1 MGGISRRL
9 TLAAPLLG
17 WLASKTRAFA
27 QGAAAPKT
35 GAQVT
40 AAQAH
45 EPDVDWLSYGGNLAS
60 TRYSPIDQIG
70 PDNFKSLEAA
80 WRFETSPYGP
90 RPEYVNQCTPLAAK
104 GRLYFTAGVRR
115 AVVAIDAATGEVIW
129 SHREVEGERAAKSPR
144 IGSGRGLAY
153 WTDGTEE
160 RILYVTIGYRLV
172 ALDAKTGNL
181 VPSFGEGGI
190 VDLRLDDDQDMDLIN
205 ADIGYNAAPAIGNDV
220 VVIGAA
226 MSAGSAPHT
235 RDNVKGY
242 VRGFDVRTGKRL
254 WIFHTIPRKGEF
266 GYDTWMD
273 GTEHIG
279 NAGDWAQISIDE
291 ELNLAYL
298 GVEMPTGDFVG
309 EYRRGKALFDES
321 IVAVDLKTGVR
332 KWHYQLVH
340 HGLWD
345 YDPPC
350 AAILCDIPV
359 GGKIVKALAQP
370 TKQAFL
376 YVLNRETGEPIWPI
390 PERKAPQGDV
400 PGEWYSPT
408 QPIPSKPPAY
418 DRQGATPDNLIDFTP
433 QLHEEAL
440 RLIKN
445 YVTGPV
451 YTPPSI
457 YKADGTWGTIALP
470 KGEGGTNWPGGS
482 YDPETHTAYVYSETE
497 ATLWALAHNEDK
509 TVSDFDWIM
518 MRHVPKADAEV
529 ARDGFK
535 PRQITVQGLPLIK
548 PPYGRITAI
557 DLSKGEFRWQIAHG
571 ETPDQIRNH
580 PALKGLTI
588 PRTGQAGKLSPLVT
602 KTLVVCGDAAVFT
615 TPSGQRGSM
624 LRAYDKMTGQ
634 EVGAVYMPGP
644 QVGSP
649 MTYRLG
655 GVQYI
660 VLAIGGG
667 NIKAELIAFRLPQP
681 ATPAHRV
688 ETPED

>member
-1 MGGISRRL
+1 MRDISRRL
-9 TLAAPLLG
+9 ALALPLLG
-17 WLASKTRAFA
+17 VLASKTRSL
-27 QGAAAPKT
+27 
-35 GAQVT
+35 
-40 AAQAH
+40 AQALAPNAKPPS
-45 EPDVDWLSYGGNLAS
+45 PDTDWLHYAGDLAS
-60 TRYSPIDQIG
+60 SRYSPLDQIG
-70 PDNFKSLEAA
+70 ADNFKSLEVA

-90 RPEYVNQCTPLAAK
+90 TPEYLLQCTPLVSK
-104 GRLYFTAGVRR
+104 GRMYFTAGTRR
-115 AVVAIDAATGEVIW
+115 SVVCVDAATGEVIW

-144 IGSGRGLAY
+144 PGSGRGLAY
-153 WTDGTEE
+153 WTDGQEE

-172 ALDAKTGNL
+172 ALDARTGDL
-181 VPSFGEGGI
+181 VPGFGEGGI
-190 VDLRLDDDQDMDLIN
+190 VDLRLDDDQEMDLVN

-226 MSAGSAPHT
+226 MSAGSAPPT
-235 RDNVKGY
+235 RDNVRGY

-254 WIFHTIPRKGEF
+254 WIFHTIPRKGEY
-266 GYDTWMD
+266 GYETWLD
-273 GTEHIG
+273 GTDHIG
-279 NAGDWAQISIDE
+279 NTGDWAQISIDE

-309 EYRRGKALFDES
+309 QYRRGNSLFDEC

-340 HGLWD
+340 HGVWD

-359 GGKIVKALAQP
+359 RGKTVKALAQP

-390 PERKAPQGDV
+390 PEKKVPQGKV

-418 DRQGATPDNLIDFTP
+418 DRQGVTPDNLIDFTP
-433 QLHEEAL
+433 ELHAEAL

-457 YKADGTWGTIALP
+457 YTRDGTWGTIAAP
-470 KGEGGTNWPGGS
+470 KGEGGTNWPGGA
-482 YDPETHTAYVYSETE
+482 YDPQTHTAYIYSQTE
-497 ATLWALAHNEDK
+497 ATLWALTHNTDK
-509 TVSDFDWIM
+509 AVSDFDWII
-518 MRHVPKADAEV
+518 MRKVPKADENV
-529 ARDGFK
+529 VRDGFK
-535 PRQITVQGLPLIK
+535 PRAISVQGLPLMK
-548 PPYGRITAI
+548 PPYGRITAV
-557 DLSKGEFRWQIAHG
+557 DLSKGEFLWQVAHG

-580 PALKGLTI
+580 PALKGLSI
-588 PRTGQAGKLSPLVT
+588 PRTGQAGKAAPLVT
-602 KTLVVCGDAAVFT
+602 KTLVVCGDPVLFT

-624 LRAYDKMTGQ
+624 LRAYDKATG
-634 EVGAVYMPGP
+634 EEKGSVYMPGP
-644 QVGSP
+644 QVGAP
-649 MTYRLG
+649 MTYGLG
-655 GVQYI
+655 GAQYI

-667 NIKAELIAFRLPQP
+667 NIKAELIAFRLPRQGP
-681 ATPAHRV
+681 AQHAPR
-688 ETPED
+688 PMED

>member
-1 MGGISRRL
+1 
-9 TLAAPLLG
+9 
-17 WLASKTRAFA
+17 
-27 QGAAAPKT
+27 
-35 GAQVT
+35 
-40 AAQAH
+40 
-45 EPDVDWLSYGGNLAS
+45 
-60 TRYSPIDQIG
+60 
-70 PDNFKSLEAA
+70 
-80 WRFETSPYGP
+80 
-90 RPEYVNQCTPLAAK
+90 
-104 GRLYFTAGVRR
+104 
-115 AVVAIDAATGEVIW
+115 
-129 SHREVEGERAAKSPR
+129 
-144 IGSGRGLAY
+144 AY
-153 WTDGTEE
+153 WTDGKEE

-172 ALDAKTGNL
+172 ALDAKTGAL
-181 VPSFGEGGI
+181 VPGFGEGGI

-226 MSAGSAPHT
+226 MSAGSAPPT
-235 RDNVKGY
+235 RKNVKGY

-254 WIFHTIPRKGEF
+254 WIFHTIPKKGEY
-266 GYDTWMD
+266 GYETWLK
-273 GTEHIG
+273 GTDEIG
-279 NAGDWAQISIDE
+279 NTGDWAQISIDE
-291 ELNLAYL
+291 DLNLAYL
-298 GVEMPTGDFVG
+298 GVEMPTGDFEG
-309 EYRRGKALFDES
+309 QYRPGNTLFDEC
-321 IVAVDLKTGVR
+321 IVAVDLKTGRR

-359 GGKIVKALAQP
+359 EGKLVKALAQP

-390 PERKAPQGDV
+390 PEKKVPKGDV

-408 QPIPSKPPAY
+408 QPMPSKPPAY
-418 DRQGATPDNLIDFTP
+418 DRQGVIAENLIDYTP
-433 QLHEEAL
+433 ALHEKAL

-445 YVTGPV
+445 YVAGPL

-457 YKADGTWGTIALP
+457 YKRDGTWGTLAAP

-482 YDPETHTAYVYSETE
+482 YDPQTHTAYIYSQTE
-497 ATLWALAHNEDK
+497 ATLWAFAHNTDK
-509 TVSDFDWIM
+509 SVSDFDWII
-518 MRHVPKADAEV
+518 MRRPPKADEGLV
-529 ARDGFK
+529 RDGFK
-535 PRQITVQGLPLIK
+535 PREITVDGLPLMK

-602 KTLVVCGDAAVFT
+602 QSLVVCGDAVVFT
-615 TPSGQRGSM
+615 TPSGKRGSM
-624 LRAYDKMTGQ
+624 LRAYDKDTG
-634 EVGAVYMPGP
+634 EEKGAVYMSGP

-649 MTYRLG
+649 MTYMLG
-655 GVQYI
+655 GSQYI

-667 NIKAELIAFRLPQP
+667 NIPAELVAFRLPRAGAKPRP
-681 ATPAHRV
+681 AQAR
-688 ETPED
+688 ED

>member
-1 MGGISRRL
+1 MRDLSRRL
-9 TLAAPLLG
+9 ALTLPLLG
-17 WLASKTRAFA
+17 LLAAKTRAFA
-27 QGAAAPKT
+27 QLAAGPAKAT
-35 GAQVT
+35 EADT
-40 AAQAH
+40 
-45 EPDVDWLSYGGNLAS
+45 DWRCYGGDLAC
-60 TRYSPIDQIG
+60 TRYAPLSQINA
-70 PDNFKSLEAA
+70 DNFKQLEVA
-80 WRFETSPYGP
+80 WRFATSPYGP
-90 RPEYVNQCTPLAAK
+90 QPEYLLQCTPLVVK
-104 GRLYFTAGVRR
+104 GRMFFTAGARR
-115 AVVAIDAATGEVIW
+115 SVVSVDAATGEVIW

-144 IGSGRGLAY
+144 LGSGRGLAY
-153 WTDGTEE
+153 WTDGKEE

-172 ALDAKTGNL
+172 ALDAKTGAL
-181 VPSFGEGGI
+181 VPGFGEGGI

-226 MSAGSAPHT
+226 MSAGSAPPT
-235 RDNVKGY
+235 RKNVKGY

-254 WIFHTIPRKGEF
+254 WIFHTIPKKGEY
-266 GYDTWMD
+266 GYETWLK
-273 GTEHIG
+273 GTDEIG
-279 NAGDWAQISIDE
+279 NTGDWAQISIDE
-291 ELNLAYL
+291 DLNLAYL
-298 GVEMPTGDFVG
+298 GVEMPTGDFEG
-309 EYRRGKALFDES
+309 QYRPGNTLFDEC
-321 IVAVDLKTGVR
+321 IVAVDLKTGRR

-359 GGKIVKALAQP
+359 EGKLVKALAQP

-390 PERKAPQGDV
+390 PEKKVPKGDV

-408 QPIPSKPPAY
+408 QPMPSKPPAY
-418 DRQGATPDNLIDFTP
+418 DRQGVIAENLIDYTP
-433 QLHEEAL
+433 ALHEKAL

-445 YVTGPV
+445 YVAGPL

-457 YKADGTWGTIALP
+457 YKRDGTWGTLAAP

-482 YDPETHTAYVYSETE
+482 YDPQTHTAYIYSQTE
-497 ATLWALAHNEDK
+497 ATLWAFAHNTDK
-509 TVSDFDWIM
+509 SVSDFDWII
-518 MRHVPKADAEV
+518 MRRPPKADEGLV
-529 ARDGFK
+529 RDGFK
-535 PRQITVQGLPLIK
+535 PREITVDGLPLMK

-602 KTLVVCGDAAVFT
+602 QSLVVCGDAVVFT
-615 TPSGQRGSM
+615 TPSGKRGSM
-624 LRAYDKMTGQ
+624 LRAYDKDTG
-634 EVGAVYMPGP
+634 EEKGAVYMSGP

-649 MTYRLG
+649 MTYMLG
-655 GVQYI
+655 GSQYI

-667 NIKAELIAFRLPQP
+667 NIPAELVAFRLPRAGAKPRP
-681 ATPAHRV
+681 AQAR
-688 ETPED
+688 ED